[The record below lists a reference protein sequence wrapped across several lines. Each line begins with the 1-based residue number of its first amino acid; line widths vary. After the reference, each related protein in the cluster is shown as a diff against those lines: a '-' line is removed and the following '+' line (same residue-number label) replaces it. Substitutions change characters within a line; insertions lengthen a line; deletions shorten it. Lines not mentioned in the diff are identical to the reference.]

1 MIFWSHRG
9 FPGVENSL
17 SAFNHA
23 CSHAITHFETDL
35 HVTKDQVLVL
45 AHDPT
50 IGRVA
55 RGTHAI
61 SEITL
66 KELQNFPIQQA
77 EPWCTLDE
85 LVLAHPDVIISLDM
99 KSEGTLAPLISW
111 MNGRD
116 TSNYIVGSFS
126 HKRVV
131 AFRKAHPHIQT
142 ALTTKEVLLIRLGL
156 SAGVSTNLFA
166 PKYAMV
172 PPKIGPFRLL
182 TQGFVKRCRKMNI
195 SIHAWTIN
203 SKEEFVALKDLGIT
217 GVITDDFR
225 ILRND

>member
-9 FPGVENSL
+9 FPGIENSL

-23 CSHAITHFETDL
+23 CSNAITHFETDL

-55 RGTHAI
+55 GSAHAI
-61 SEITL
+61 SELTL
-66 KELQNFPIQQA
+66 KELQKFLIQQV

-111 MNGRD
+111 MRGRD

-126 HKRVV
+126 HKRVI

-142 ALTTKEVLLIRLGL
+142 ALTTKEVLLMRFGL
-156 SAGVSTNLFA
+156 SAVVSTNLFSR
-166 PKYAMV
+166 KHAMV
-172 PPKIGPFRLL
+172 PPKIGRFRLI
-182 TQGFVKRCRKMNI
+182 TQGFVKRCKEKNI
-195 SIHAWTIN
+195 PIHAWTVN
-203 SKEEFVALKDLGIT
+203 SKEEFLALQDLGIT

-225 ILRND
+225 ILRGD